1 MIMEKP
7 NKPINYVYNKQMLKK
22 IQAIDGHEKSNE
34 MEIKNYAEELDNLEV
49 QLKVKRESIRKSKEA
64 VIKQSVYSNK
74 AIPDS
79 WKQSQSHTNF
89 ILGTLSRDKVFT
101 DYMGKQEL
109 EVIPEV
115 ELRSVSKSLNLPI
128 TVKKENLWRFKERQI
143 SIARQFK
150 THKMIKRQ
158 IIDLMRKNN
167 NFTNVPESVIMENFI
182 DERKDNKYGD
192 QIQNTATS
200 MGADGSNT
208 KILIFNEEETTLR
221 KSSLD
226 VLAKIKSSNRKP
238 SSENSTKYNQKL
250 CLYNEKVIE
259 TDSGDHPDSIET
271 KRLIER
277 FNTNLSTISKLGLR
291 QSIMINNE
299 LLKGSKIKDRVNIIK
314 SNILQTCSDDELLKT
329 EGFDSF
335 CKHPHSKSMVR
346 PENFSFFLEGKER
359 KFKGLYKINDP
370 KIKEKIYEL
379 SDSKHYGPYSSYCK
393 GCNLKNVNFYNQMEP
408 QRGNQILDFLLK
420 SYHKTSM

>member
-1 MIMEKP
+1 MINEKP
-7 NKPINYVYNKQMLKK
+7 TKPINYVYNKQMLKK

-34 MEIKNYAEELDNLEV
+34 MEIKNYAEELDNLEL
-49 QLKVKRESIRKSKEA
+49 QLKAKRDTIRRSKEL

-74 AIPDS
+74 SIPDS

-101 DYMGKQEL
+101 DYMGKQDL
-109 EVIPEV
+109 EVIPEM
-115 ELRSVSKSLNLPI
+115 ELPPVSKSLNLPLI
-128 TVKKENLWRFKERQI
+128 VKKENLWRFKERQI

-158 IIDLMRKNN
+158 IFDLMKKNN
-167 NFTNVPESVIMENFI
+167 NFHNAAESVIMENFI
-182 DERKDNKYGD
+182 EEPKENKLTD
-192 QIQNTATS
+192 QLQNTGQVCDA
-200 MGADGSNT
+200 GSST
-208 KILIFNEEETTLR
+208 KILIFNEEETNLR
-221 KSSLD
+221 KSSVD
-226 VLAKIKSSNRKP
+226 VLSKIKSKNRHP
-238 SSENSTKYNQKL
+238 SSENTSVYGQKL
-250 CLYNEKVIE
+250 GHYDKVIE
-259 TDSGDHPDSIET
+259 TESDHPDTIET

-277 FNTNLSTISKLGLR
+277 FNTNLSNISKLGLR

-314 SNILQTCSDDELLKT
+314 TNILQTCSDDELMKT
-329 EGFDSF
+329 EGFDSISNL
-335 CKHPHSKSMVR
+335 HHSKSIVR
-346 PENFSFFLEGKER
+346 PENFKFFLEGKER

-420 SYHKTSM
+420 NYHKTSM